1 MRWARE
7 VNHPNTIGIVLCWGG
22 ALPHVLGQ
30 GYLGW
35 ARANADPLLGLEEM
49 EAGLADAHAMNA
61 LRTLPFLPGLTAET
75 RSRAGLHQ
83 QARITITEAL
93 DAVDNNKDLAWSA
106 DLHRLSAGIR
116 LRSDPADVVAA
127 ETELRNALGIAEQ
140 QGARSIQLRASR
152 DLAELLAS
160 QGQPDKALD
169 LLKPC
174 YSWFTEGQRTPDLI
188 EARAVLDRLQR
199 PA

>member
-1 MRWARE
+1 MSLPLWRPWAR
-7 VNHPNTIGIVLCWGG
+7 V
-22 ALPHVLGQ
+22 
-30 GYLGW
+30 YLGW
-35 ARANADPLLGLEEM
+35 ARSNADPLLGLEEM
-49 EAGLADAHAMNA
+49 EAGLADVCAMNA
-61 LRTLPFLPGLTAET
+61 LRTLPFLLGLTAEA

-83 QARITITEAL
+83 QAPITITEAL
-93 DAVDNNKDLAWSA
+93 DAVDDNKDLAWSA

-127 ETELRNALGIAEQ
+127 ETDLRNALGIAEHR
-140 QGARSIQLRASR
+140 GARSIQLRASR
-152 DLAELLAS
+152 DLADLLACH
-160 QGQPDKALD
+160 GQPDKAFD
-169 LLKPC
+169 LLEPC